1 MRSLSFKPNLIGEIK
16 MTVVTKTAMPT
27 DRNAAVQNL
36 RPRRAVDLTLLDN
49 PSAYAGAAP
58 ALQPASDPTELN
70 LPELDGVLDHGS
82 KIFWQYM
89 RPEGRPSFTFGLLR
103 DMRAAIDHVIRL
115 FDERGAGEVPV
126 RYTVMASRMPG
137 IFNLGGDLR
146 KFADLIRNQE
156 RATLRQYAHACID
169 VQYPRAVKM
178 NLPIVSISLVQGDAL
193 GGGFEAALAD
203 DIIIAEK
210 SAKFGL
216 PECLFNLFP
225 GMGAL
230 SFLTRKIGAPLA
242 EKMVFSGKIYSA
254 PELHEMGVVDVL
266 AEDGMGEQ
274 AVYDFV
280 DQADRAFA
288 SRRSVYASRQII
300 SPISRDELIRITDM
314 WVDAAL
320 TLTASDIRKMER
332 LAAAQ
337 DRRWATIAEPA
348 QR

>member
-1 MRSLSFKPNLIGEIK
+1 
-16 MTVVTKTAMPT
+16 MTLVTKTALPVDGAT
-27 DRNAAVQNL
+27 AAQAARIR
-36 RPRRAVDLTLLDN
+36 RPMDFTLLD
-49 PSAYAGAAP
+49 SASSAFSSAGP
-58 ALQPASDPTELN
+58 ALPVSNDPAELS
-70 LPELDGVLDHGS
+70 LPELDGVLDHS
-82 KIFWQYM
+82 AKIFWQYM
-89 RPEGRPSFTFGLLR
+89 RPDGKPSFTFGLLR
-103 DMRAAIDHVIRL
+103 DMKAAIDHLVRL
-115 FDERGAGEVPV
+115 FTDRSPETPV

-146 KFADLIRNQE
+146 QFADLIRNQD
-156 RATLRQYAHACID
+156 RATLTKYAHACID
-169 VQYPRAVKM
+169 VQYPRAIKM

-230 SFLTRKIGAPLA
+230 SFLTRKVGAPTA
-242 EKMVFSGKIYSA
+242 EKMVFSGQIYSA
-254 PELHEMGVVDVL
+254 AELHEMGVVDVL
-266 AEDGMGEQ
+266 ADEGMGEQ

-280 DQADRAFA
+280 EKNERSFA

-314 WVDAAL
+314 WVEAAL
-320 TLTASDIRKMER
+320 TLAPSDVRKMER
-332 LAAAQ
+332 LATAQ
-337 DRRWATIAEPA
+337 DRRWAAINRIAAE
-348 QR
+348 